1 MLLLPGK
8 NLICIYRNKNRLL
21 TIFLYGKRSIKIN
34 RTYLKPALHQNKK
47 TGRANLP
54 VFFMC

>member
-21 TIFLYGKRSIKIN
+21 T
-34 RTYLKPALHQNKK
+34 
-47 TGRANLP
+47 
-54 VFFMC
+54 VFYIVKEA